1 MCTGRQVAAGLPEA
15 KAVMSPLR
23 KAGAGAFDAPAARRA
38 PRRARAPER
47 GSGAQQPLA
56 GAVAAIRGAPLE
68 SCTGAAGRGA
78 PADAGS
84 AADVVPEIVMQLR
97 RAPLTAAVSLPVGD
111 TLLPSPQELAR
122 ALAAA
127 PPAPLQLAPV
137 AAAAG
142 GPATASADDEPLYRR
157 ASVGASVSARELPG
171 QPGADGAAAPGSR
184 HSSRDGPAGRAT
196 DLALPSG
203 RLQQQ
208 QQRALEQRAD
218 PGIGAR
224 LRRPNGL
231 RGGARRRRRRHA
243 QAPTPHGCRRPRGP
257 PVLSTRVAPG
267 GGCLQDRQAPCHSSG
282 RRARRAATRARCRPA
297 LRLRQRARAAR
308 AAAAAAAGAMS
319 ARARPGPPRG
329 PPTPAAGATGP
340 CPGSNP

>member
-1 MCTGRQVAAGLPEA
+1 VCTGRQVAAGPPEA

-23 KAGAGAFDAPAARRA
+23 KAGAGAFDAPAARRG

-68 SCTGAAGRGA
+68 SCAGAAGRGA
-78 PADAGS
+78 PADAGA

-122 ALAAA
+122 ALAA
-127 PPAPLQLAPV
+127 PPAPLRLAPV

-142 GPATASADDEPLYRR
+142 GSATASADDEPLYRR
-157 ASVGASVSARELPG
+157 ASAGASVSARESTG
-171 QPGADGAAAPGSR
+171 QPGAEGAGTPSSR
-184 HSSRDGPAGRAT
+184 CSSRDGSAGRAA
-196 DLALPSG
+196 DLALPSA

-224 LRRPNGL
+224 PRRPNGL
-231 RGGARRRRRRHA
+231 RGGAQGATHTLCLARLQATPASHLQCAKQGGAFDTHVPLVTAVAAGRAAPLPALAA
-243 QAPTPHGCRRPRGP
+243 QP
-257 PVLSTRVAPG
+257 PSERAF
-267 GGCLQDRQAPCHSSG
+267 
-282 RRARRAATRARCRPA
+282 ARRQPPARW
-297 LRLRQRARAAR
+297 
-308 AAAAAAAGAMS
+308 
-319 ARARPGPPRG
+319 ARARPGARPAG
-329 PPTPAAGATGP
+329 P
-340 CPGSNP
+340 